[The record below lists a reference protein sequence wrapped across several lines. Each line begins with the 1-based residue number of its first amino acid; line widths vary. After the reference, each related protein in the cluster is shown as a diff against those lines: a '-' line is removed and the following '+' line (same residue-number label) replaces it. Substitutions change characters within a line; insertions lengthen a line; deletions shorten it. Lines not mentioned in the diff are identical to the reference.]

1 MPTEL
6 DIERWPRRDAYR
18 HFSRFAH
25 PWFSVCTRVD
35 VAPLMQRLAER
46 GGGRLMLAYH
56 HAALVM
62 SNRIEPFR
70 YRLRDGGVWIED
82 RVDCS
87 TTVLRD
93 DGSFGFARLVHRPSF
108 DDYLADAAQA
118 IEDARAGRVPFDA
131 WNGRTDLIYCT
142 TLPWIHFTS
151 FSHARPA
158 DPTDAIPRLAF
169 GRIEAD
175 GARRWMPVQLDVH
188 HALMDG
194 AHAGQWV
201 QGFEQAM
208 AEPAAWL

>member
-6 DIERWPRRDAYR
+6 DIARWPRRDAYR

-35 VAPLMQRLAER
+35 VAPLIERLAAR
-46 GGGRLMLAYH
+46 GGGRLALAYH
-56 HAALVM
+56 HAALAM
-62 SNRIEPFR
+62 ANRVEPFR

-93 DGSFGFARLVHRPSF
+93 DGSFGFARLVYRPSF
-108 DDYLADAAQA
+108 DDYAADAAQA
-118 IEDARAGRVPFDA
+118 IADARAGRVPFDA

-142 TLPWIHFTS
+142 TLPWIHLTS

-169 GRIEAD
+169 GRIDAD
-175 GARRWMPVQLDVH
+175 GPRRWLPVSIDVH

-194 AHAGQWV
+194 AHVGQWV

-208 AEPAAWL
+208 AAPDAWL